1 MLWKGGFLISN
12 HLINLF
18 LGQTSCF
25 SKVHTSQVGP
35 SQVGPSQ
42 VGPSKIGSFEACHE
56 QVCTLVTFRTPI
68 AIRVKQNEKTCEVN
82 AADSETNEKD
92 REANEGS

>member
-1 MLWKGGFLISN
+1 
-12 HLINLF
+12 
-18 LGQTSCF
+18 
-25 SKVHTSQVGP
+25 
-35 SQVGPSQ
+35 
-42 VGPSKIGSFEACHE
+42 
-56 QVCTLVTFRTPI
+56 LVTFRTPI